1 MWYSAPAL
9 LLLPRTLAVD
19 EPAERVADAVRDTL
33 QPLHTAGT
41 KEQQNHASPPGIYA
55 AARRVVPQQRTG
67 NRVCG
72 VPWVPACGCVE
83 SSYGF
88 TRGSREAAKGGWGAR
103 TMGRASIQYESSV
116 S

>member
-41 KEQQNHASPPGIYA
+41 KERHNHASPPGRAGTYA
-55 AARRVVPQQRTG
+55 SGATAAHGQQGLRRAVG
-67 NRVCG
+67 AG
-72 VPWVPACGCVE
+72 VRMC
-83 SSYGF
+83 
-88 TRGSREAAKGGWGAR
+88 
-103 TMGRASIQYESSV
+103 
-116 S
+116 